1 MISIN
6 LDKAR
11 QIHLDRMRSAR
22 KPKLEELDLAYMR
35 AQEAGSNTSEIVAAK
50 QALRDVTKD
59 PAVTAAQS
67 PEDLKAAWPT
77 DLLGNS
83 PYTPTAN

>member
-6 LDKAR
+6 IDKAR
-11 QIHLDRMRSAR
+11 AIHLDKMRAAR

-35 AQEAGSNTSEIVAAK
+35 AQEAGSSTAEIVAAK

-59 PAVTAAQS
+59 PAVAAAES
-67 PEDLKAAWPT
+67 AEDLKAAWPT
-77 DLLGNS
+77 DLLGDS
-83 PYTPTAN
+83 PY

>member
-11 QIHLDRMRSAR
+11 AIHLDKMRSAR
-22 KPKLEELDLAYMR
+22 RPKLEELDLAFMR
-35 AQEAGSNTSEIVAAK
+35 AQEAGTDTAEIVAAK

-59 PAVTAAQS
+59 PAITAAQS
-67 PEDLKAAWPT
+67 AADLKAAWPT
-77 DLLGNS
+77 DLLGKS
-83 PYTPTAN
+83 PY